1 MPIDVILYMAVPVA
15 LIILGLVAGQVN
27 EGRHVREL
35 DQREQALKQMLVT
48 DVRTFSADCGH
59 HKPPALMVAEAVIA
73 SDYLKTFLAGLRN
86 IFGGEVGSYISL
98 ATRARRE
105 ALVRMMEQAHA
116 QGYDALCNVRME
128 PADIGGNTARRGV
141 PMVAILASGTA
152 YSRSAGE
159 HPYRQ

>member
-1 MPIDVILYMAVPVA
+1 
-15 LIILGLVAGQVN
+15 
-27 EGRHVREL
+27 
-35 DQREQALKQMLVT
+35 
-48 DVRTFSADCGH
+48 
-59 HKPPALMVAEAVIA
+59 VAEAVIA

-86 IFGGEVGSYISL
+86 IFGGEVGSYVTL

-116 QGYDALCNVRME
+116 QGYDALCNVRMD